1 MYGPILSVSRWH
13 FPECRRTAGGLVG
26 IMAKS
31 VLIVDDSAIV
41 RKVMRQFFES
51 LADWDVR
58 GEAADGD
65 EAIQKAMELRP
76 DLILLDVSM
85 PKLNGIAAASVLKK
99 IISDVR
105 IIVFTL
111 FDDALGSGRLS
122 SAVGVDLVIS
132 KADGLTGLV
141 KAVHHLMGTT
151 RLIKADSKVDCQ
163 QPSAPEQA

>member
-1 MYGPILSVSRWH
+1 MYGLILSVSRWH

-41 RKVMRQFFES
+41 RKVMRQFFER

-151 RLIKADSKVDCQ
+151 GLIKADSKVDCQ